1 MRFEF
6 AYERAVLAFGAQSAI
21 DLPQCRFGDAHD
33 DGLAY
38 ALQGGGHFGADTV
51 EGHAVGVRIRRFHHV
66 DEVHVGYVVEFAC
79 AELAH
84 ADDGE
89 AHVFAAVHFVAGDGE
104 RAFQGRVGKIGQF
117 LADSRLYFDW
127 VVRGGVLRHDGG
139 KLFPVGLSQG
149 SRRLRKGFRGFRH
162 AIVGRVGTDRFED
175 MRAALRVVVQV
186 AFA

>member
-33 DGLAY
+33 HGLAY
-38 ALQGGGHFGADTV
+38 ALQGRGHFRADAV
-51 EGHAVGVRIRRFHHV
+51 ERHAVGVLVGGLHHV
-66 DEVHVGYVVEFAC
+66 DQIHVGNIVEFPR

-139 KLFPVGLSQG
+139 ELFSVGLS
-149 SRRLRKGFRGFRH
+149 
-162 AIVGRVGTDRFED
+162 
-175 MRAALRVVVQV
+175 
-186 AFA
+186 

>member
-1 MRFEF
+1 MRFEL

-51 EGHAVGVRIRRFHHV
+51 EGHAVGVRVRRFHHV

-117 LADSRLYFDW
+117 LADSRLDFDGIF
-127 VVRGGVLRHDGG
+127 RGGVLRHDGG
-139 KLFPVGLSQG
+139 ELFSVGLSQG
-149 SRRLRKGFRGFRH
+149 SRRLRKGFRGFRR
-162 AIVGRVGTDRFED
+162 AAVDRVGTDRFEH
-175 MRAALRVVVQV
+175 MCAPLGVVVQV

>member
-38 ALQGGGHFGADTV
+38 ALQGGGHFGADAV
-51 EGHAVGVRIRRFHHV
+51 ERHAVGVLVGGLHHV
-66 DEVHVGYVVEFAC
+66 DQIHVGNIVEFPR
-79 AELAH
+79 AEFAH

-89 AHVFAAVHFVAGDGE
+89 AHVLTAVHLIAGDGE
-104 RAFQGRVGKIGQF
+104 RSLQSRVGKVGQF
-117 LADSRLYFDW
+117 LADSRLDFDGIF
-127 VVRGGVLRHDGG
+127 RGGVLRHDGG

-149 SRRLRKGFRGFRH
+149 SRRLRKGFRGFRR
-162 AIVGRVGTDRFED
+162 AAVDRVGTDRFEH
-175 MRAALRVVVQV
+175 MCAPLGMVVQV